1 MGQGPSRNNNNN
13 NEKKNKT
20 IHFNYGATR
29 RQSRRNRSGKC
40 CFNGLI
46 YNPALSATASSQSA
60 MNKALIFTVVVPA
73 ETRAQLICA
82 PHTEWAAPLQ
92 PNSRSGGSR
101 LYWLAAPF
109 NLTLLLSWCFTLP
122 TSVLLKTTPH
132 KGAHLNTLFFFLSG
146 RFSHAVLFYRPA
158 CKKRRRKK
166 GFFFF
171 LGGAKRQI
179 LEVRSWK
186 RRSKSSKTK
195 VWLVRADWL
204 IRRHNLRQTSG
215 LWTCGA
221 NRPLMSQVPHVFSPA
236 NIRLCLGSAM
246 FVWNI

>member
-109 NLTLLLSWCFTLP
+109 NLTLLLSCCFTLP

-132 KGAHLNTLFFFLSG
+132 KGAHLNTFFFYTADFHTQVCFIAL
-146 RFSHAVLFYRPA
+146 RV
-158 CKKRRRKK
+158 KKEEEKK
-166 GFFFF
+166 VV
-171 LGGAKRQI
+171 LGGPKRQI
-179 LEVRSWK
+179 LEARSWK

-221 NRPLMSQVPHVFSPA
+221 NRPLMSRMYFHLQT
-236 NIRLCLGSAM
+236 
-246 FVWNI
+246 